1 MQINDASLYDTNVR
15 LTLFS
20 SIDEIKDERLI
31 HNIIA
36 STGLNIVIKQI
47 LGSSG
52 AGAQPDKFNW
62 VGLGTSTN
70 AATTNDTALGGE
82 VGTRQQDTDPTFPA
96 LGQGQLVVTFGTA
109 NATGNISES
118 GVFNS
123 SNTTCM
129 LCRTTFA
136 AIAKGTSDSLQVTW
150 DITISS

>member
-1 MQINDASLYDTNVR
+1 MRINNVSLSETNVK

-20 SIDEIKDERLI
+20 SIHEIKDERLI
-31 HNIIA
+31 HNIVA
-36 STGLNIVIKQI
+36 STGLNVVIKQI

-62 VGLGTSTN
+62 IGIGTSTN
-70 AATTNDTALGGE
+70 AESTNDTALGGE

-109 NATGNISES
+109 NGTGNLSES

-123 SNTTCM
+123 SNSTAM
-129 LCRTTFA
+129 LFRSTFA